1 MKKKSILIFLIA
13 LSYNLAFSQNF
24 YTYKTPGF
32 LGKKFYI
39 TGGGGISPF
48 NIDKEI
54 TNCLSYYGGINY
66 TLGKKTDIG
75 TKIVFGSVKN
85 EELSGNSL
93 AIQARILTSNHIAPI
108 GTRWGLG
115 LHYGTYSLNLITG
128 ETVSNSSAGASLVIE
143 RNYPISNRF
152 LLTYGTEFG
161 LSFALSKS
169 GVLRHDENAYF
180 ARFNL
185 GLCYMVF

>member
-1 MKKKSILIFLIA
+1 MKKKYILLFLIA
-13 LSYNLAFSQNF
+13 LTYNLAFSQKF
-24 YTYKTPGF
+24 FTYKTPGY

-48 NIDKEI
+48 NISKEFA
-54 TNCLSYYGGINY
+54 NSLSYYGGVNY
-66 TLGKKTDIG
+66 TLGMKTDIG
-75 TKIVFGSVKN
+75 AKVVMGTLKD

-115 LHYGTYSLNLITG
+115 LHYATYSLNFITG
-128 ETVSNSSAGASLVIE
+128 GTAAVNTAGASLVIE
-143 RNYPISNRF
+143 RNFPISNRF

-161 LSFALSKS
+161 FSLALDKS
-169 GVLRHDENAYF
+169 NVLRHDENAYF